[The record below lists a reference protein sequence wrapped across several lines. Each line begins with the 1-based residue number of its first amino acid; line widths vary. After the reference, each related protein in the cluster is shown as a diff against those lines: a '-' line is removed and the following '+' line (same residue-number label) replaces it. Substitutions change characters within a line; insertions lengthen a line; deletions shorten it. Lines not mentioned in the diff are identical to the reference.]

1 MPSSTDFYHDPLR
14 RRLLAAM
21 ALSPLLFSLPG
32 RAAGLPDI
40 NRIAALEW
48 LPVELLVALGVMPLA
63 VADIHNYNLWVQDPP
78 LADSVIDVGQ
88 RTEPN
93 LELLQQLNPSLILLS
108 KGYGPAARKLQP
120 IGPTME
126 FSFNDGSGKPLTVA
140 KNALQQL
147 AQRLGLEV
155 RATQHLHQLDAF
167 LQDARRRLQGYR
179 QQPLLLFSLLNSRHV
194 LVIGQQSLFQ
204 EVMDQLGIEN
214 AWQGETN
221 FWGTAVVGIERLA
234 TIKNARA
241 IYFDHGNQA
250 MMDKV
255 SATPLWQALPF
266 VRQGQLWQMPAVW
279 FYGATLSAMRFC
291 RLLEQVQ
298 EQEAHS

>member
-1 MPSSTDFYHDPLR
+1 MLSSHHDPLR
-14 RRLLAAM
+14 RRLLTAM
-21 ALSPLLFSLPG
+21 ALSPLVFSLPG
-32 RAAGLPDI
+32 RSAGLPDI
-40 NRIAALEW
+40 TRIAALEW
-48 LPVELLVALGVMPLA
+48 LPVELLIALGVMPLA
-63 VADIHNYNLWVQDPP
+63 VADIHNYKLWVEEPK

-108 KGYGPAARKLQP
+108 KGYGPAPQKLHP

-140 KNALQQL
+140 RNSLQQL
-147 AQRLGLEV
+147 AQRLGVET
-155 RATQHLHQLDAF
+155 RAVAHLQQFDAF
-167 LQDARRRLQGYR
+167 LQDARNRLQSYT
-179 QQPLLLFSLLNSRHV
+179 QQPLLLFSLLDTRHA
-194 LVIGQQSLFQ
+194 LVIGQASLFQ

-234 TIKNARA
+234 VVKHARA
-241 IYFDHGNQA
+241 IYLDHGNQG
-250 MMDKV
+250 MMDTV

-266 VRQGQLWQMPAVW
+266 VRQNQLRQMPAVW

-291 RLLEQVQ
+291 RLLEQ
-298 EQEAHS
+298 AYS